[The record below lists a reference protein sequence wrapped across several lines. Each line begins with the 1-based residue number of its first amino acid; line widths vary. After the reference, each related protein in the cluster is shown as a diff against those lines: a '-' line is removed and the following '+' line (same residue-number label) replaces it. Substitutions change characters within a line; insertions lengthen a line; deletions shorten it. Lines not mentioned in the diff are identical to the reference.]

1 MAREKPN
8 YRDKLSWYKEQGV
21 ADLVPQKT
29 AMELLG
35 VGHSKFLRLKKEGHI
50 NLKTGMVPIG
60 DIVRL
65 TC

>member
-8 YRDKLSWYKEQGV
+8 YRDMLMRYKEQGI

-35 VGHSKFLRLKKEGHI
+35 VGHSKFSRLKKEGYI